1 MITLINTS
9 NLIVGGALQVADS
22 ICSLL
27 YQYPWHSFI
36 VVLSSVLD
44 ETKKKIERFDNVS
57 VFTYDICK
65 TKRLYFSG
73 RDFFLD
79 KLVKENNV
87 DIVLTVFGPS
97 YWIPRCK
104 HLCGFARGH
113 MLITDSPY
121 FNLNR
126 SPIEKLKEK
135 IFYNIIKLNLKRCSD
150 YFYTENPYITEKLKK
165 SLSTNNVYTV
175 TNYYNQVFDHKEEWT
190 VLKLPEFKGFTM
202 LTVTAAYPH
211 KNLPIMLDMAAV
223 FKSKYPDYNFRFV
236 LTIDKSEFPRIP
248 DELNSNFVFLGKV
261 GISACPSLY
270 EQADIMF
277 QPTLLECFSATY
289 PEAMK
294 MGIPIVTTDLEF
306 SRGLCGNAAL
316 YYPPLDANK
325 AATIIYELCKN
336 KDKYNELVCNGYKQ
350 LKIYDNYEQRVSKLI
365 AILENIVNN

>member
-1 MITLINTS
+1 MNVFVNCS
-9 NLIVGGALQVADS
+9 NLNVGGGLQVADS

-27 YQYPWHSFI
+27 YKYPNHYFI
-36 VVLSSVLD
+36 VVLSSALSR
-44 ETKKKIERFDNVS
+44 TERRIKNFDNVI
-57 VFTYDICK
+57 VFTYDMCK
-65 TKRLYFSG
+65 TKKLYIFG
-73 RDFFLD
+73 RDSFLD
-79 KLVKENNV
+79 RLVEKYNV
-87 DIVLTVFGPS
+87 DVVLTVFGPS

-104 HLCGFARGH
+104 HLCGFARPH
-113 MLITDSPY
+113 MVIKDSPY
-121 FNLNR
+121 LKNKNFCGNV
-126 SPIEKLKEK
+126 KEK
-135 IFYNIIKLNLKRCSD
+135 FFYDLIKLNFKRCSS

-165 SLSTNNVYTV
+165 VLNTNNVYTV
-175 TNYYNQVFDHKEEWT
+175 TNFYNQVFDHKEQWNILE
-190 VLKLPEFKGFTM
+190 LPKFDGFTM

-211 KNLPIMLDMAAV
+211 KNLSIMLDMAAV

-248 DELNSNFVFLGKV
+248 DELKGNFVFLGKV
-261 GISACPSLY
+261 DISVCPSLY

-325 AATIIYELCKN
+325 AATIIYELCKG
-336 KDKYNELVCNGYKQ
+336 KDKYNELICNGYKQ
-350 LKIYDNYEQRVSKLI
+350 LKTYDNYEQRVSKLI
-365 AILENIVNN
+365 AILENMVNN